1 MKKINKLLIKLKIL
15 QNKIIGYS
23 CGEAHI
29 KVDSNGIIMEAK
41 NLESIMWHNINNDIN
56 TNVVGLHVEQFGDLL
71 KTYACNPDNYNNF
84 CENVSK
90 YYLSPFLTHSIKID
104 DMYTN
109 SGMFIDKNTLEL
121 IDLEEKAL
129 VKTIGSKPNKERN

>member
-23 CGEAHI
+23 CGETHI

-56 TNVVGLHVEQFGDLL
+56 TNVVGLHVKQFEDLL
-71 KTYACNPDNYNNF
+71 KTYACNPDNYYNF

-90 YYLSPFLTHSIKID
+90 YYLCPFLTHSIKID

-109 SGMFIDKNTLEL
+109 SGMFIDKNTLEF

-129 VKTIGSKPNKERN
+129 VKTIGSKPNKDRK